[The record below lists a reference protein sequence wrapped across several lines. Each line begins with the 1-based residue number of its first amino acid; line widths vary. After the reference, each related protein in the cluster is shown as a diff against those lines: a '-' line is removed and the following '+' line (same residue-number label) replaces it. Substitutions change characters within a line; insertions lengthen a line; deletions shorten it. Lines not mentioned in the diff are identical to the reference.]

1 MSESSVR
8 RLVGQQI
15 DMNQV
20 LETEF
25 KNSIQKRI
33 DKEDFSFQYS
43 FRKSSIAQIFNKELI
58 STIIFLVCLI
68 YINIQCSLTFDYG
81 NFNPFTDSIKLFKK
95 LETNEIYWRA
105 VAFDCYKNETLAN
118 PKLEDLKN
126 SGEEAHYYIKDKCLA

>member
-43 FRKSSIAQIFNKELI
+43 FRKSSIA
-58 STIIFLVCLI
+58 
-68 YINIQCSLTFDYG
+68 
-81 NFNPFTDSIKLFKK
+81 
-95 LETNEIYWRA
+95 
-105 VAFDCYKNETLAN
+105 
-118 PKLEDLKN
+118 
-126 SGEEAHYYIKDKCLA
+126 